1 MTPGSLL
8 LGNSETCFSCG
19 HEHGEGDRC
28 LSFYFATDVFE
39 RIAADAGV
47 RHATFSQN
55 RVAACRNTALA
66 IVRALQ
72 LLDGEADAA
81 EIAYSLASLA
91 LRVNHTARTIKV
103 SARDERRVIDIV
115 RWIERSVSEP
125 HTLEALAK
133 RASLSP
139 YHFLRVF
146 KAVAGIS
153 PHQFILRARMRAAA
167 RRLSLS
173 DESVTTVA
181 LACGFSDLANFTR
194 GFRAEF
200 GRPPG
205 AFRR

>member
-1 MTPGSLL
+1 
-8 LGNSETCFSCG
+8 
-19 HEHGEGDRC
+19 
-28 LSFYFATDVFE
+28 
-39 RIAADAGV
+39 
-47 RHATFSQN
+47 
-55 RVAACRNTALA
+55 
-66 IVRALQ
+66 
-72 LLDGEADAA
+72 
-81 EIAYSLASLA
+81 
-91 LRVNHTARTIKV
+91 
-103 SARDERRVIDIV
+103 
-115 RWIERSVSEP
+115 
-125 HTLEALAK
+125 LEALAK

-146 KAVAGIS
+146 KTVAGIS